1 MVLMVLAKIHNM
13 KHPHYWYV
21 PGLTKKHRKV
31 FLWEVVREVAEWE
44 NVSVGKVKCG
54 GGRKMARLRYI
65 VCYLYGKHGMG
76 LESNKGQNNRSKE
89 IVDFFGYKVV
99 DSVRIGGKWVRDR
112 MAWDGEVRDCVEWV
126 EMRLIG
132 WDKKEL
138 RRKN

>member
-1 MVLMVLAKIHNM
+1 
-13 KHPHYWYV
+13 
-21 PGLTKKHRKV
+21 
-31 FLWEVVREVAEWE
+31 
-44 NVSVGKVKCG
+44 
-54 GGRKMARLRYI
+54 
-65 VCYLYGKHGMG
+65 MG